1 MNLTSVLNQVLVTAG
16 DGVGKQGAD
25 LFWTSGAGKLIGA
38 LLGAAGVVV
47 VLISAFK
54 GFSFI
59 TQGKPG
65 MAMKT
70 VVSSIAIC
78 IFLFRPETMNDVISL
93 VGSIF
98 QGILGDAETI
108 KATVDCGKDVPST
121 FGSTIAGAAKAAAC
135 Q

>member
-1 MNLTSVLNQVLVTAG
+1 MNLTSVLNQVLVAAG
-16 DGVGKQGAD
+16 EDGVGKAGAD

-98 QGILGDAETI
+98 QGILGDAENI
-108 KATVDCGKDVPST
+108 KSCVDTGKDVPST
-121 FGSTIAGAAKAAAC
+121 FGVTVPGAATPAC
-135 Q
+135 

>member
-1 MNLTSVLNQVLVTAG
+1 MNLTTVLNQVVVAAAS
-16 DGVGKQGAD
+16 DGVGKAGAD

-98 QGILGDAETI
+98 QGILGDAEKI
-108 KATVDCGKDVPST
+108 KSTVDSGGVVGGDILKSVPT
-121 FGSTIAGAAKAAAC
+121 TLKVGS
-135 Q
+135 

>member
-1 MNLTSVLNQVLVTAG
+1 MNLTSVLNQVVVAAAG
-16 DGVGKQGAD
+16 DGVGKAGAD

-98 QGILGDAETI
+98 QGILGDAEKI
-108 KATVDCGKDVPST
+108 KSTVDSGGEVGGDILKSVPT
-121 FGSTIAGAAKAAAC
+121 TLKVGG
-135 Q
+135 

>member
-1 MNLTSVLNQVLVTAG
+1 MNLTTVLNQVLVAAAE
-16 DGVGKQGAD
+16 DGVGKAGAD

-65 MAMKT
+65 MAMKPAVARSAKPRSNLNT
-70 VVSSIAIC
+70 PPWSGCRSSV
-78 IFLFRPETMNDVISL
+78 L
-93 VGSIF
+93 
-98 QGILGDAETI
+98 
-108 KATVDCGKDVPST
+108 PSPWS
-121 FGSTIAGAAKAAAC
+121 G
-135 Q
+135 

>member
-1 MNLTSVLNQVLVTAG
+1 MNLTAVLNQAVVVAAEGAG
-16 DGVGKQGAD
+16 EAGAN

-78 IFLFRPETMNDVISL
+78 IFLFRPETMNDVIAL

-98 QGILGDAETI
+98 QGILGDAEKIQTGVNAGTAVGDI
-108 KATVDCGKDVPST
+108 NLVSTTV
-121 FGSTIAGAAKAAAC
+121 KAAGG
-135 Q
+135 

>member
-1 MNLTSVLNQVLVTAG
+1 MNLTTVLNQVLVEAAG
-16 DGVGKQGAD
+16 DGVGKAGAD

-78 IFLFRPETMNDVISL
+78 IFLFRPETMNDVIAL
-93 VGSIF
+93 VGNIF
-98 QGILGDAETI
+98 QGILGDAEKI
-108 KATVDCGKDVPST
+108 KSTVDSGGVVGGDILKPT
-121 FGSTIAGAAKAAAC
+121 APPGS
-135 Q
+135 

>member
-1 MNLTSVLNQVLVTAG
+1 MNLTSVLNQVVVAAAG
-16 DGVGKQGAD
+16 DGVGKAGAD

-38 LLGAAGVVV
+38 ILGATGVVV
-47 VLISAFK
+47 VLVSAFK

-93 VGSIF
+93 VGNIF
-98 QGILGDAETI
+98 QGILGDAEKI
-108 KATVDCGKDVPST
+108 KSTVDGGGVVGGDILKPT
-121 FGSTIAGAAKAAAC
+121 APPGS
-135 Q
+135 